1 VNQQKELS
9 LSMEPRPISWK
20 KWVAAFFFFVLFCAA
35 LLAISRGTPRL
46 AQVEILILYL
56 LYMSVA
62 FTFLP
67 LPTAWI
73 VLWAAREVEPL
84 SVAVIGTIGTCI
96 ANLHDYYIIH
106 YLFRVERIK
115 SAKRTRFYKKA
126 VEWFARAPFATLT
139 VASFLPI
146 PVDVIR
152 ILAVS
157 ADYPRTRYALATFA
171 GRLPRYLLL
180 AFLGYE
186 LQLSNRAIFV
196 VFLVTA
202 AIGLVKGISKLR
214 DRARYRDGTTESH
227 GPE

>member
-1 VNQQKELS
+1 MNQQEELT
-9 LSMEPRPISWK
+9 LSIEPRTISWK
-20 KWVAAFFFFVLFCAA
+20 RWISAFVVFLLINAV
-35 LLAISRGTPRL
+35 LLAVSRGSPRL

-73 VLWAAREVEPL
+73 VLWAAREVEPF

-106 YLFRVERIK
+106 YLFKVEKIK
-115 SAKRTRFYKKA
+115 RAKKTRFYRKA
-126 VEWFARAPFATLT
+126 VEWFGKAPFATLT
-139 VASFLPI
+139 AASFLPI
-146 PVDVIR
+146 PIDAVR

-171 GRLPRYLLL
+171 GRFPRYLLL
-180 AFLGYE
+180 AYLGYE
-186 LQLSNRAIFV
+186 LQLSNKAIFV

-202 AIGLVKGISKLR
+202 LIGIVKGISKLR
-214 DRARYRDGTTESH
+214 DKYRDNSKEDD
-227 GPE
+227 GPA

>member
-1 VNQQKELS
+1 MTQQKELT
-9 LSMEPRPISWK
+9 LPMDPRPISWK
-20 KWVAAFFFFVLFCAA
+20 KWVAAFFVFLLCCAA

-46 AQVEILILYL
+46 AQVEILIVYL

-73 VLWAAREVEPL
+73 VLWAAREVEPF

-115 SAKRTRFYKKA
+115 KAKNTRFYKKA
-126 VEWFARAPFATLT
+126 VQWFGRAPFATLT

-146 PVDVIR
+146 PIDAVR

-157 ADYPRTRYALATFA
+157 ADYPRRRYALATFA
-171 GRLPRYLLL
+171 GRFPRYLLL
-180 AFLGYE
+180 AYLGYE
-186 LQLSNRAIFV
+186 LQLSNKAIFV
-196 VFLVTA
+196 VFLVTV
-202 AIGLVKGISKLR
+202 AIGAVKGISKLR
-214 DRARYRDGTTESH
+214 DKYKENADETD
-227 GPE
+227 